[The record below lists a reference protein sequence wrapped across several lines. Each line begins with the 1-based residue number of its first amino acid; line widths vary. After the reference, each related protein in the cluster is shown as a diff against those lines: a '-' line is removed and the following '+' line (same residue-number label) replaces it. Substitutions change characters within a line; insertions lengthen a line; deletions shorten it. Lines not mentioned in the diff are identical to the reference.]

1 MNIANKLTL
10 LRIALIPVFI
20 LFFYLDKGYWNYYV
34 AALVFIGA
42 SLTDLFD
49 GALAR
54 KRNIVTKFGKLID
67 PIADKLLVC
76 SALILLTAVGRIH
89 PVFVIVLIGREFI
102 VSGLRMLAAA
112 DGRVMAADKL
122 GKLKTV
128 VQIVMVVTVLLWD
141 GVFGQWLVI
150 FGIVLIWASVV
161 LSVVSCADYFLKNKD
176 IVKDMF

>member
-10 LRIALIPVFI
+10 IRVALIPVFI
-20 LFFYLDKGYWNYYV
+20 AFFYLDTGYWNYYV
-34 AALVFIGA
+34 AALIFIA
-42 SLTDLFD
+42 AALTDLFD

-76 SALILLTAVGRIH
+76 SALVLLAAAGRIH
-89 PVFVIVLIGREFI
+89 AVFVIVLIGREFI
-102 VSGLRMLAAA
+102 ISGFRALAAA
-112 DGRVMAADKL
+112 EGLVLAASNL

-128 VQIVMVVTVLLWD
+128 VQIVMVVTVLLWH
-141 GVFGQWLVI
+141 GVFGEWIVI
-150 FGIVLIWASVV
+150 FGIVLIWASVA
-161 LSVVSCADYFLKNKD
+161 LSVVSCADYFLKNKA